1 MARIT
6 RKQRQRA
13 ASEAMAM
20 QREADLARAI
30 SGASDTEAAQILQG
44 AGINP
49 TSTTSPVVQRPF
61 TKTLEELV
69 ARAISG
75 GTEADVA
82 AAISALTPTV
92 TEELVVGSGESG
104 TGGSGSGAGGAGSGS
119 GTGDDDVPPPG
130 PSSLFDKNAFE
141 IVKGLLR
148 QYNLEGLENIVF
160 KWMNEGIGSEAATAM
175 LREEK
180 EYKERFYGN
189 ELRRLAGKNMIDE
202 GTYLTLENDYLEWAN
217 YYGITGY
224 FGTDPKQRRSKFAT
238 LIGNDIN
245 VPEFK
250 ERIDTAI
257 TRVQRAD
264 PSVKNTLRDFY
275 NITDTD
281 LVGYFLNPKENVKVL
296 QEKVTAA
303 EIGGAATAQ
312 GLATGRARAEDL
324 ARFGIDRETAIVGYR
339 DIAAALPRGRM
350 LGGIYREE
358 GIDYTQQTAEEE
370 EFKQM
375 ESARRARRRLA
386 ERETATFGG
395 ASAIA
400 RGSLGSSTA
409 GAI

>member
-6 RKQRQRA
+6 RRQRQRA

-20 QREADLARAI
+20 QTDADLTRAI
-30 SGASDTEAAQILQG
+30 SGAGDVEAAQILQG
-44 AGINP
+44 AGINQ
-49 TSTTSPVVQRPF
+49 TSTTSPVV
-61 TKTLEELV
+61 EEEPVVSTPRMPKGV
-69 ARAISG
+69 AGA
-75 GTEADVA
+75 EWK
-82 AAISALTPTV
+82 LTPTGGFELQVQGMPVQDWNEAV
-92 TEELVVGSGESG
+92 TTGEIKVEDGKTVVPSGP
-104 TGGSGSGAGGAGSGS
+104 T
-119 GTGDDDVPPPG
+119 
-130 PSSLFDKNAFE
+130 SLFDKNAFE

-148 QYNLEGLENIVF
+148 QYNLEGLEPVVH

-175 LREEK
+175 LRETG

-275 NITDTD
+275 SITDTD
-281 LVGYFLNPKENVKVL
+281 LVGYFLDPKENVKVL

-324 ARFGIDRETAIVGYR
+324 ARFGVDRATAITGYR
-339 DIAAALPRGRM
+339 DIAGALPRGQM

-370 EFKQM
+370 EFKGM
-375 ESARRARRRLA
+375 ESAQRARRRLA
-386 ERETATFGG
+386 EREAATFGG

-400 RGSLGSSTA
+400 RGSLGSGTA